1 LQFKLPEFSA
11 HIWISGFASKP
22 SDVDLT
28 MRAILA
34 KYPRVIVQLVDLDK
48 VPGSRFLFLATL
60 NALKSFHSRQRISKT
75 LRMEILLFVSANRQ
89 INEALRLVGVT
100 PNTRKTAALLVAG
113 SEEETSGAA
122 ELLSEVLKQNSNDTL
137 MEDWSAERTKNILFL
152 YGIGPK
158 ELKATIRNN
167 ESKAQAIERLA
178 IERSALLTVRK

>member
-1 LQFKLPEFSA
+1 
-11 HIWISGFASKP
+11 
-22 SDVDLT
+22 
-28 MRAILA
+28 
-34 KYPRVIVQLVDLDK
+34 
-48 VPGSRFLFLATL
+48 
-60 NALKSFHSRQRISKT
+60 
-75 LRMEILLFVSANRQ
+75 MEILLFVSANRQ

-137 MEDWSAERTKNILFL
+137 VEDWSAERTKNILFL